1 MRYTRI
7 CKRSSQATMHNKILS
22 MLGLAM
28 KARKLASG
36 EFQTETAVKS
46 GKACLVI
53 VSSDAKDGTKKK
65 YRDMCAFYK
74 VPIAEYGEMEAL
86 GHAIGKADRSG
97 LAVTDEGFAKGLM
110 KLLGL
115 PEGIGTEE
123 QEWQK

>member
-1 MRYTRI
+1 
-7 CKRSSQATMHNKILS
+7 MHNKILS

-28 KARKLASG
+28 KARKLVSG